1 MGGTQNFVH
10 KLLDIIIYIIKLRR
24 FDTGWHVLTDQSL
37 VYFVLNGEVKSRRPF
52 SENFGKR
59 LDQNHEFRVLARDKR
74 RIAVA

>member
-1 MGGTQNFVH
+1 M
-10 KLLDIIIYIIKLRR
+10 
-24 FDTGWHVLTDQSL
+24 DTGWHVLTDQSL
-37 VYFVLNGEVKSRRPF
+37 VYFVLNGEEKSRRPF